1 MKQKESNNKPR
12 ILLVDDD
19 KDMCE
24 SLSDVLTLG
33 SKYNVSYSINPLEAL
48 EIIKKTDFVMAII
61 DFKMPNM
68 NGLELLKHIKK
79 LKPRMIVFL
88 LTAFISNEL
97 VEQAKKEGAAR
108 VLSKFIWPAEI
119 LKYISATLDSIK

>member
-1 MKQKESNNKPR
+1 MKQKEKNKKAR

-33 SKYNVSYSINPLEAL
+33 SNYDVVYSINPLEAL
-48 EIIKKTDFVMAII
+48 EIIKKTDFSMAVI
-61 DFKMPNM
+61 DFKMPDM
-68 NGLELLKHIKK
+68 NGLELLKRIKM
-79 LKPRMIVFL
+79 LKPNIIVFL
-88 LTAFISNEL
+88 LTAFISNDL

-108 VLSKFIWPAEI
+108 VLSKFIWPNEI
-119 LKYISATLDSIK
+119 LKCISETLKDKQ

>member
-1 MKQKESNNKPR
+1 MKQKEKNNKPR

-33 SKYNVSYSINPLEAL
+33 SNYDVSYSINPLEAL

-61 DFKMPNM
+61 DFKMPHM

-79 LKPRMIVFL
+79 LKPNTIVFL

-108 VLSKFIWPAEI
+108 VLSKFIWPNEI
-119 LKYISATLDSIK
+119 LKYISATLEGKQ